1 MKKKNILKLSF
12 ILLCLSSTT
21 LLAKQNSVYIDVPS
35 SEVSPK
41 DGVWKP
47 KINSSNVTGCP
58 SMMKSMIDKQNIKT
72 ESKKMTFSKPFHP
85 ASLFDE
91 AEQLN
96 WEKIA
101 TNKWEATLINESVEG
116 MKVSIKWKLGV
127 VSETKMKVRSQI
139 SMKFPPEMAAMLGGG
154 SGECKTVTLGT
165 YYYMS
170 N

>member
-1 MKKKNILKLSF
+1 MKKNILKLSL
-12 ILLCLSSTT
+12 ILLCLSGTT
-21 LLAKQNSVYIDVPS
+21 LLAKQNSVYEDVPT

-47 KINSSNVTGCP
+47 KIDSNNVMGCP

-91 AEQLN
+91 ADQLK
-96 WEKIA
+96 WEKIG
-101 TNKWEATLINESVEG
+101 TNKWEATLVNESAEG

-127 VSETKMKVRSQI
+127 VSETKMKVQSHI
-139 SMKFPPEMAAMLGGG
+139 SMKFPPEMVAMMGGG
-154 SGECKTVTLGT
+154 SAECKTVTHGT
-165 YYYMS
+165 YNYMS
-170 N
+170 K